1 MASETASTGTSSVW
15 DRYFGQQAAPAG
27 SVNWEA
33 YSHEELY
40 QMLWQ
45 DADVADVSTIAA
57 EWSQHR
63 VALVNHAEVLR
74 EQRAAL
80 LEGWSGSG
88 AEEAA
93 RRLGVLADRV
103 DTLAALAQ
111 AGEQAA
117 GQAADALSMARAMMP
132 PPPGDPAAPM
142 TDAVTNWA
150 GITGPPPPM
159 GLGSTPSIPMAPPPP
174 APPIPGTGT
183 AFGAVG
189 GAGFS
194 FYAGAGA
201 TDMQKQQAVRA
212 MQTYESS
219 LTDSS
224 TMISQAQSTI
234 PAASTMP
241 ASTSTTQ
248 AASTTATSPSSWQ
261 NLVGATETGTVSRT
275 GSVSGGLA
283 GGAIAGAGPAGGPN
297 YAAPLG
303 QGMRSGSMAMPG
315 GSTAAARMAAEMA
328 AGRSGAM
335 GGMVPPGAGGGRGSD
350 DERHENQL
358 PTIDH
363 GLFPAAEPGSEAVI
377 GLPPEEIR

>member
-57 EWSQHR
+57 EWAQHR

-80 LEGWSGSG
+80 LEGWGGSG

-93 RRLGVLADRV
+93 RRLSVLADRV
-103 DTLAALAQ
+103 DTLAALAH

-150 GITGPPPPM
+150 GITAPPPPPIA
-159 GLGSTPSIPMAPPPP
+159 LGSTPPAPPPP
-174 APPIPGTGT
+174 PPGTGT

-194 FYAGAGA
+194 FYMGAGA

-241 ASTSTTQ
+241 SSSTTQ
-248 AASTTATSPSSWQ
+248 ASSTGSTSPASWQ
-261 NLVGATETGTVSRT
+261 NLVGATEPGTVSRT
-275 GSVSGGLA
+275 GSAPRGLA
-283 GGAIAGAGPAGGPN
+283 AGAIAGAGIAGGVN
-297 YAAPLG
+297 YANPLG
-303 QGMRSGSMAMPG
+303 QGLRSGSMAMPG
-315 GSTAAARMAAEMA
+315 GTTAAARLAAEMA
-328 AGRSGAM
+328 ASRGGAM

-350 DERHENQL
+350 DEKHENQL

-377 GLPPEEIR
+377 GLPPEELR